1 MRTEEEL
8 GQRIG
13 ARLRAEAADL
23 EVRHDMMLA
32 AIRRRRSRTAA
43 VRGGAV
49 AAGAAVLVATAA
61 TLATASGGAQPGSPV
76 HAGATAPS
84 AAGQPT
90 RVQLD
95 GYLLSVPAG
104 LSVQKVG
111 AGYVARGQAGA
122 FMVFLESGP
131 SVGLEPGLG
140 GVAPVQVQAGGNTG
154 WWLGNSKEGELW
166 LREPSLPAHEF
177 LVAKVLGV
185 NESQVLAFAASL
197 NLSTMPVV
205 TVPDP
210 TAGG

>member
-1 MRTEEEL
+1 MQTEEEL

-23 EVRHDMMLA
+23 EARHDLMLA

-49 AAGAAVLVATAA
+49 AAGAAVVVATAA

-76 HAGATAPS
+76 HAGAAVPS

-95 GYLLSVPAG
+95 GYLLSMPAG
-104 LSVQKVG
+104 VQVRKIG
-111 AGYVARGQAGA
+111 AGYVAEGPAGA
-122 FMVFLESGP
+122 FMIFLLSGP
-131 SVGLEPGLG
+131 NVGPRRSPVGLEP
-140 GVAPVQVQAGGNTG
+140 VPVQAGGKSG
-154 WWLGNSKEGELW
+154 WWLGNGKGGELW
-166 LREPSLPAHEF
+166 LSEPSLPSHVF
-177 LVAKVLGV
+177 LVTKVLGL

-197 NLSTMPVV
+197 NVSTMHVV
-205 TVPDP
+205 TVP
-210 TAGG
+210 TTGG